1 MADAVTSNRRDDV
14 WVITVDDGK
23 ANALTP
29 AVLDA
34 VNRSL
39 DDARDAGAKAIALA
53 GRPGMLSGGFDLAIM
68 RGPELGAVADL
79 VTLGGELMLRLYSSP
94 TPVVCACTGH
104 AVAAGALMLLAS
116 QHRIGAE
123 GAFRIGLIE
132 GAIGMVLPDWA
143 VVLAGERLSRRHLQ
157 QATIE
162 ARVYQPAEATD
173 AGFLDR
179 VAPAGAVIDAA
190 FEEAARLAAMP
201 APAYEGNVLKMR
213 GDAIAKLREI
223 LARDRAQAD
232 ELRQQLR

>member
-1 MADAVTSNRRDDV
+1 
-14 WVITVDDGK
+14 
-23 ANALTP
+23 
-29 AVLDA
+29 
-34 VNRSL
+34 
-39 DDARDAGAKAIALA
+39 
-53 GRPGMLSGGFDLAIM
+53 
-68 RGPELGAVADL
+68 DL

-143 VVLAGERLSRRHLQ
+143 VVLAGERLARRHLQ

-232 ELRQQLR
+232 E